1 MGLAQVF
8 NSLGRRSRSERLR
21 PKAIASKPREHG
33 IDLPSFL
40 LAFASALLGAKLL
53 GEVAERLGQPAVL
66 GELLAGVLLGPSV
79 LGLVTLT
86 AGAFMLAE
94 IGVILLLFEVGLET
108 DLFDLAR
115 VGAPA
120 LVVALAGMVLP
131 FLGGFL
137 FTRLLGHPVLTAIF
151 VGAALT
157 ATSIGITARVLSE
170 LKVLTSREGR
180 IILGAAVA
188 DDVLGLVV
196 LAVVARIAETGRVE
210 TAMVLRATALSVGF
224 VVVAIALGIPLGH
237 RLIGIVG
244 RANVRG
250 SLVAASVAFALLA
263 AVAAKK
269 AGSAEI
275 VGAFATGVVLART
288 NRRHDMS
295 EALKPAVDIFAPLF
309 FVVVGAQVDVA
320 LLNPFARENQPAL
333 LLALGLMLVGFLGK
347 FAAGFCAWGRVR
359 RAFIGAGMVPR
370 GEVGLIFA
378 SLGKVTGAFAE
389 GVFVAVVLAV
399 FATTFLAPP
408 LLKAFRR
415 GVGSAGGTP
424 SPVAGT

>member
-1 MGLAQVF
+1 MD
-8 NSLGRRSRSERLR
+8 
-21 PKAIASKPREHG
+21 HG

-79 LGLVTLT
+79 LGLVRLS
-86 AGAFMLAE
+86 AGAFLVAE

-108 DLFDLAR
+108 DLFELAR

-137 FTRLLGHPVLTAIF
+137 LTRLLGHPVLTAIF

-170 LKVLTSREGR
+170 LKVLTSREGQ

-210 TAMVLRATALSVGF
+210 TAMVLRATSLSVGF
-224 VVVAIALGIPLGH
+224 VVVALALGIPLGH

-250 SLVAASVAFALLA
+250 SLVAASVAFALLVA
-263 AVAAKK
+263 LAAKK

-288 NRRHDMS
+288 NRRHDIS

-320 LLNPFARENQPAL
+320 LLNPLVRENQPAL
-333 LLALGLMLVGFLGK
+333 LLALGLTLVGFLGK

-378 SLGKVTGAFAE
+378 SLGKATGALPE

-415 GVGSAGGTP
+415 GVGSANGTP
-424 SPVAGT
+424 SPVAGA

>member
-1 MGLAQVF
+1 MD
-8 NSLGRRSRSERLR
+8 
-21 PKAIASKPREHG
+21 HG

-53 GEVAERLGQPAVL
+53 GEIAERLGQPAVL

-79 LGLVTLT
+79 LGLVPLT
-86 AGAFMLAE
+86 AGILLVAE

-108 DLFDLAR
+108 DLFELAR
-115 VGAPA
+115 VGPPA
-120 LVVALAGMVLP
+120 LAVALAGMVLP
-131 FLGGFL
+131 FLGGFYLTL
-137 FTRLLGHPVLTAIF
+137 FLGHSALTAIF

-170 LKVLTSREGR
+170 LNALSSREGQ
-180 IILGAAVA
+180 IILGAAVI

-196 LAVVARIAETGRVE
+196 LAVVARIAETGTVE
-210 TAMVLRATALSVGF
+210 VAMVLRATGLAVGF
-224 VVVAIALGIPLGH
+224 LVVALALGIPLGH

-250 SLVAASVAFALLA
+250 VLVAASVAFALLVA
-263 AVAAKK
+263 LAAKK

-288 NRRHDMS
+288 NRRHDIS

-309 FVVVGAQVDVA
+309 FVAVGAQVDVA
-320 LLNPFARENQPAL
+320 LLNPLARDNQPAL
-333 LLALGLMLVGFLGK
+333 LLALGLTLIGFLGK
-347 FAAGFCAWGRVR
+347 FAAGFCAWGGVR

-378 SLGKVTGAFAE
+378 SLGKATGALPE

-415 GVGSAGGTP
+415 GVGSPGEP
-424 SPVAGT
+424 HPVSAI